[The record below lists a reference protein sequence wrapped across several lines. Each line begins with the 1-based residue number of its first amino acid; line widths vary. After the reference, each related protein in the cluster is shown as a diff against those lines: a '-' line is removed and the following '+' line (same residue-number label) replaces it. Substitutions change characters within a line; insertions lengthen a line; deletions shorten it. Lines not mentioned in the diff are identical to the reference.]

1 MPPTTHLCSV
11 YALASG
17 PNYFIL
23 IPNIAGLGLF
33 GMQLCVYR
41 LYSPFYFVGEERP
54 TAKLIGGRDR
64 TEVDESSFQPS
75 ASCSSRSS
83 SRRRTMAA
91 ERAAA
96 AQGRSERREPSVCIT
111 VLSVS
116 VYPGELMSDL

>member
-1 MPPTTHLCSV
+1 MHAHAFYSLSAAHSPPCHPPHTFCSV

-75 ASCSSRSS
+75 ASCSEPLVEPTADDGGGAGSS
-83 SRRRTMAA
+83 SS
-91 ERAAA
+91 
-96 AQGRSERREPSVCIT
+96 GKI
-111 VLSVS
+111 
-116 VYPGELMSDL
+116 